1 MTDEEL
7 LSLVG
12 SEKKAS
18 VGFELDDVL
27 LKEREKAL
35 EYTKGEMKDVPA
47 LPGRSRSVS
56 TDVSDAIETV
66 LPDIIEIF
74 TGGEDVVA
82 FRPTGEED
90 EDGAEQETDFIKH
103 VFFEENPGFLILYT
117 LFKDALQVK
126 TGVATWWWD
135 EYEYEEEELRL
146 DAPGLEQL
154 QMIAQ
159 QGGFEVVG
167 VELDE
172 DNAEEPGEAPYKVTV
187 RKVSG
192 GGCAKVRAVPP
203 EDFTVARDTVELAK
217 TTYCA
222 MRSRPRAQELIA
234 DGYDKAKVDSLPA
247 WSMPNEEI
255 DLARD
260 TAGES
265 EIGSSALQPLRQ
277 VEIVQHFIRVM
288 EDDKLVIY
296 RVVTGGNETILLEK
310 DKVERIQFSA
320 ITPYITTH
328 RFYGRSLAD
337 LLIEIQKI
345 KTALLRM
352 MLDSGYFALNQRVEI
367 AADKA
372 NEFTIGDLLRNEPGV
387 PVRTKSSGAI
397 TPISAGSP
405 NFDLQGALEYVSTMA
420 EQRTGVLRNGQ
431 GLNPDSLHE
440 TKGGMMQMAAMGQK
454 RIRLIARIF
463 AETGIK
469 DMFLGIHALIREHGQ
484 KGAKARLRNKWVEV
498 DPTSWGSRNDM
509 SIEIGVGAGGMDYE
523 MQKSERLGN
532 VLERLLAV
540 PGGVA
545 MVTPDKAY
553 NAAADAIRAIGYKDP
568 ERYIADP
575 ANAPPQQPQPNPEAE
590 KAQVEMQMRVQEIKM
605 KDTLDRERMQAEF
618 DLRREE
624 MQAEFQLKEEEL
636 RIKTIMGR
644 DASTNMRNVQ
654 QGGAIG

>member
-7 LSLVG
+7 LKLVA
-12 SEKKAS
+12 SEKRAS

-66 LPDIIEIF
+66 LPDLIEIF

-90 EDGAEQETDFIKH
+90 EDAAQQETDFIQH

-146 DAPGLEQL
+146 DAPQLEAF
-154 QMIAQ
+154 IANP
-159 QGGFEVVG
+159 QGYEIVS
-167 VELDE
+167 VEADE
-172 DNAEEPGEAPYKVTV
+172 EAFKVSV
-187 RKVSG
+187 RKVVG
-192 GGCAKVRAVPP
+192 GGCARVRAVPP
-203 EDFTVARDTVELAK
+203 EDFSVARDTIELSKA
-217 TTYCA
+217 TYCA

-234 DGYDKAKVDSLPA
+234 DGYDPEKIAMLPA
-247 WSMPNEEI
+247 WSMPNQEM

-277 VEIVQHFIRVM
+277 VEIIQHFIRVA
-288 EDDKLVIY
+288 EGDKLVIY
-296 RVVTGGNETILLEK
+296 RVVTGGDETILLEK

-352 MLDSGYFALNQRVEI
+352 MLDSGYFALNQRVEV
-367 AADKA
+367 ALDKA
-372 NEFTIGDLLRNEPGV
+372 NAFTIGDLLRNEPGV
-387 PVRTKSSGAI
+387 PVRVQQAGAI
-397 TPISAGSP
+397 NPISAGSP

-454 RIRLIARIF
+454 RVRLIARIF

-469 DMFLGIHALIREHGQ
+469 DMFLGMHALIRQHGER
-484 KGAKARLRNKWVEV
+484 GAKARLRNKWVEV
-498 DPTSWGSRNDM
+498 DPTTWGNRNDM
-509 SIEIGVGAGGMDYE
+509 TIEIGVGAGGMDYE
-523 MQKSERLGN
+523 MQKSERLAN
-532 VLERLLAV
+532 VLERLISA
-540 PGGVA
+540 PGGAA
-545 MVTPDKAY
+545 MVPAEKAY
-553 NAAADAIRAIGYKDP
+553 NAASDAIRAIGYKDP

-575 ANAPPQQPQPNPEAE
+575 STLPPQEAQPDPEME
-590 KAQVEMQMRVQEIKM
+590 KAVAEMDLKVQEIRM
-605 KDTLDRERMQAEF
+605 KDALERERMQAEF

-624 MQAEFQLKEEEL
+624 MQAEFELKREANQINAIVKAREPQ
-636 RIKTIMGR
+636 
-644 DASTNMRNVQ
+644 TNMRTVQ
-654 QGGAIG
+654 QGGAVG

>member
-7 LSLVG
+7 LSLVS
-12 SEKKAS
+12 SEKRAS

-90 EDGAEQETDFIKH
+90 EDGAQQETDFIKH

-135 EYEYEEEELRL
+135 EYEYEEESVQV

-154 QMIAQ
+154 QAIAEPS
-159 QGGFEVVG
+159 GFEIIG
-167 VELDE
+167 VEADG
-172 DNAEEPGEAPYKVTV
+172 DQFKVTV
-187 RKVSG
+187 QRVVG

-203 EDFTVARDTVELAK
+203 EDFTVARDTVELSKA
-217 TTYCA
+217 TYCA

-234 DGYDKAKVDSLPA
+234 DGYDKEKVDGLPA
-247 WSMPNEEI
+247 WSMPNEEMDI
-255 DLARD
+255 ARD

-288 EDDKLVIY
+288 EEGKLVIY
-296 RVVTGGNETILLEK
+296 RVVTGGNETVLLEK

-387 PVRTKSSGAI
+387 PVRVKSSGAI

-405 NFDLQGALEYVSTMA
+405 NFDLQAALEYVSTMA

-454 RIRLIARIF
+454 RVRLIARIF

-469 DMFLGIHALIREHGQ
+469 DMFLGIHALIREHGS
-484 KGAKARLRNKWVEV
+484 KSAKARLRNKWVEV

-509 SIEIGVGAGGMDYE
+509 SIEIGVGAGGMDFE

-532 VLERLLAV
+532 VLERLIQ
-540 PGGVA
+540 GGGAA
-545 MVTPDKAY
+545 MVPPDKLY
-553 NAAADAIRAIGYKDP
+553 NAASDSIRAIGYKDP
-568 ERYIADP
+568 ERYLADP
-575 ANAPPQQPQPNPEAE
+575 ATQAKEPPKPDPEVEQAKAE
-590 KAQVEMQMRVQEIKM
+590 FDLKVQEIRM
-605 KDTLDRERMQAEF
+605 KDQLERERMQAEF

-624 MQAEFQLKEEEL
+624 MAAEYELKSEAN
-636 RIKTIMGR
+636 RMNAIAK
-644 DASTNMRNVQ
+644 ASQPQTNMRNVQ
-654 QGGAIG
+654 TGGAVG

>member
-7 LSLVG
+7 LALVS

-27 LKEREKAL
+27 LKEREKSL

-66 LPDIIEIF
+66 LPDLIEIF

-90 EDGAEQETDFIKH
+90 EDGAQQETDFIKH

-146 DAPGLEQL
+146 DAPQLEGL
-154 QMIAQ
+154 IANP
-159 QGGFEVVG
+159 QGYEIVS
-167 VELDE
+167 VEMDE
-172 DNAEEPGEAPYKVTV
+172 ESPEEPGEAPYKATV
-187 RKVSG
+187 RKVVG

-217 TTYCA
+217 ATYCA

-234 DGYDKAKVDSLPA
+234 DGYDKEKVDNLPA

-255 DLARD
+255 DIARD

-288 EDDKLVIY
+288 EDEKLVIY
-296 RVVTGGNETILLEK
+296 RVVTGGNETVLLER

-352 MLDSGYFALNQRVEI
+352 MLDSGYFALNQRVEV
-367 AADKA
+367 ASDKA

-387 PVRTKSSGAI
+387 PVRVKNSGAI

-454 RIRLIARIF
+454 RVRLIARIF

-469 DMFLGIHALIREHGQ
+469 DMFLGMHALIREHGS
-484 KGAKARLRNKWVEV
+484 KSAKARLRNKWVEV
-498 DPTSWGSRNDM
+498 DPTSWGNRNDM
-509 SIEIGVGAGGMDYE
+509 SIEIGVGAGGMDFE

-532 VLERLLAV
+532 VLERLIQ
-540 PGGVA
+540 GGGAA
-545 MVTPDKAY
+545 MVPPDKLY
-553 NAAADAIRAIGYKDP
+553 NAAADSIRAIGYKDS
-568 ERYIADP
+568 ERYLADP
-575 ANAPPQQPQPNPEAE
+575 ATMEPQPPQPNPEVVKAE
-590 KAQVEMQMRVQEIKM
+590 GELALKKQDLEARLQ
-605 KDTLDRERMQAEF
+605 LDRDKAVAEAKLAEQRMQGEF
-618 DLRREE
+618 ALKREANRMAAITRASTANTN
-624 MQAEFQLKEEEL
+624 MQAV
-636 RIKTIMGR
+636 
-644 DASTNMRNVQ
+644 DP
-654 QGGAIG
+654 GGAVG

>member
-7 LSLVG
+7 LKLVA
-12 SEKKAS
+12 SEKRAS

-66 LPDIIEIF
+66 LPDLIEIF

-90 EDGAEQETDFIKH
+90 EDGAQQETDFIKH

-146 DAPGLEQL
+146 DAPQLEAF
-154 QMIAQ
+154 IANP
-159 QGGFEVVG
+159 QGYEIVN

-172 DNAEEPGEAPYKVTV
+172 AEEGEAPFKVSV
-187 RKVSG
+187 RKVVG
-192 GGCAKVRAVPP
+192 GGCARVRAVPP
-203 EDFTVARDTVELAK
+203 EDFSVARDTIELSKA
-217 TTYCA
+217 TYCA

-234 DGYDKAKVDSLPA
+234 DGYDPEKIAMLPA
-247 WSMPNEEI
+247 WSMPNQEM

-277 VEIVQHFIRVM
+277 VEIIQHFIRVA
-288 EDDKLVIY
+288 EGDKLVIY
-296 RVVTGGNETILLEK
+296 RVVTGGDETILLEK

-352 MLDSGYFALNQRVEI
+352 MLDSGYFALNQRSEI
-367 AADKA
+367 AMDKA
-372 NEFTIGDLLRNEPGV
+372 NEFTISDLLRNEPGV
-387 PVRTKSSGAI
+387 PVRVKQAGAVN
-397 TPISAGSP
+397 PISAGSP

-454 RIRLIARIF
+454 RVRLIARIF

-469 DMFLGIHALIREHGQ
+469 DMFLGMHALIRQHGE
-484 KGAKARLRNKWVEV
+484 KGAKARLRNKWVEI
-498 DPTSWGSRNDM
+498 DPTTWGSRNDM
-509 SIEIGVGAGGMDYE
+509 TIEIGVGAGGMDYE
-523 MQKSERLGN
+523 MQKSERLAN
-532 VLERLLAV
+532 VLERLIAV
-540 PGGVA
+540 PGGAA
-545 MVTPDKAY
+545 MVPADKAY
-553 NAAADAIRAIGYKDP
+553 NAASDAIRAIGYKDA
-568 ERYIADP
+568 ERYVADP
-575 ANAPPQQPQPNPEAE
+575 TTLPPQEPQPDPEME
-590 KAQVEMQMRVQEIKM
+590 KARAEMDLKVQEIRM
-605 KDTLDRERMQAEF
+605 KDALERERMQAEF

-624 MQAEFQLKEEEL
+624 MQAEFDLKAEEL
-636 RIKTIMGR
+636 RIKTIMGK
-644 DASTNMRNVQ
+644 DASTNMRSVQ
-654 QGGAIG
+654 MGGSVG